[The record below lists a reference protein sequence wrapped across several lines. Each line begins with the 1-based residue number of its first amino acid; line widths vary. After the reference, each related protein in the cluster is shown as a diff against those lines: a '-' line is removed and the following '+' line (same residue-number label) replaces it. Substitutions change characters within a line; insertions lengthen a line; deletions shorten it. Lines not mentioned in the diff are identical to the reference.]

1 MPKGAQRGEPLANR
15 RRPSTI
21 GIVCG
26 RFVQSDPS
34 RIALEFGITVE
45 PPGLIATPRYNVAPT
60 QEVEVVRVLD
70 AKKGRQIDRLRW
82 GLVPSGA
89 RDPSVGNRMI
99 NARVETLDERPAF
112 RDALRR
118 RRCLVIADGFYE
130 WKREGRAKQP
140 YFVQRVDGNLTALAG
155 LWDRWLSSDGE
166 VMDTFTLVTK
176 PSEPPITDIHDRM
189 PAILYESAFDAWL
202 DPDRSDPAPLL
213 ELLVAPSPALA
224 AVPVSTRVNK
234 PANDDAGL
242 IEPIDVPRGLF
253 DYGGSRPS

>member
-1 MPKGAQRGEPLANR
+1 MPKGAQRGERLANR
-15 RRPSTI
+15 RRPTTI
-21 GIVCG
+21 CLVCG

-34 RIALEFGITVE
+34 RIVAEFDITAE
-45 PPGLIATPRYNVAPT
+45 RSRLFATARYNIAPT
-60 QEVEVVRVLD
+60 QEVAVIRVLD
-70 AKKGRQIDRLRW
+70 AAKGRRIDLLTW

-130 WKREGRAKQP
+130 WKREGRGRQP
-140 YFVQRVDGNLTALAG
+140 YYVRRLDGNLTALAG

-176 PSEPPITDIHDRM
+176 PSEPPITDLHDRM
-189 PAILYESAFDAWL
+189 PAILSETTHDVWL
-202 DPDRSDPAPLL
+202 DLDRNETAPLL
-213 ELLVAPSPALA
+213 ELLLAPSPELA
-224 AVPVSTRVNK
+224 VVPVSTRVNK

-253 DYGGSRPS
+253 D

>member
-1 MPKGAQRGEPLANR
+1 MPPPAATPKGTPRGELLAKR
-15 RRPSTI
+15 RRPTTLSL
-21 GIVCG
+21 VCG

-34 RIALEFGITVE
+34 RIALEFGIAAE
-45 PPGLIATPRYNVAPT
+45 PPGLIATPRYNIAPT
-60 QEVEVVRVLD
+60 QEVGVVRILE
-70 AKKGRQIDRLRW
+70 AAKGRQIDLLRW

-99 NARVETLDERPAF
+99 NARVETLEERPAF

-140 YFVQRVDGNLTALAG
+140 YFVRRVDGNLTALAG
-155 LWDRWLSSDGE
+155 LWGRWLSADGE
-166 VMDTFTLVTK
+166 VLDTFTLVTK
-176 PSEPPITDIHDRM
+176 PSEAPIAEIHDRM
-189 PAILYESAFDAWL
+189 PAVLGESAHDAWL
-202 DPDRSDPAPLL
+202 APDESDPAPLV
-213 ELLVAPSPALA
+213 ELLLAQSPALV

-253 DYGGSRPS
+253 D